1 VQTPIGYT
9 QHSNKII
16 FQTVDKAIRVPY
28 IMDMR
33 LQKPYVAK
41 VVLTDDGGWHHID
54 VLNNYSLVIDT
65 LFHGTQLPDYME
77 ERIALLK
84 LCDINL
90 RKKGDK
96 LGRRIGNG
104 SLVVYLNY
112 DEYIELKNLFKECEK

>member
-1 VQTPIGYT
+1 
-9 QHSNKII
+9 
-16 FQTVDKAIRVPY
+16 
-28 IMDMR
+28 MDMR

-65 LFHGTQLPDYME
+65 LFHRTQLPDYLE

-112 DEYIELKNLFKECEK
+112 DEYIELKNLFKECENEKNSS